1 MGSSCSTLPRLCPAC
16 KTRIWHRMPGSN
28 CCLEVLCTSRNLVYP
43 ENSLG
48 SSCRTVPR
56 LCPRRKRGTW
66 HCMPGSKLV
75 VQLAQ
80 YSRLEPASTG
90 ESRRGGAPRRG
101 VVWFSHRRLFSSKCG
116 RYGLVGSVPC
126 RLLSLSLSGRGGS
139 TASLRFVMPKGRP
152 APPISSIFHLFG
164 LRLAISISHATTHVK
179 SRISHGQKYRE
190 ISPSL

>member
-16 KTRIWHRMPGSN
+16 KTRIWHCMPGSN

-43 ENSLG
+43 ENFVG

-75 VQLAQ
+75 VQVAQ

-90 ESRRGGAPRRG
+90 QSRRGGAPRRG

-116 RYGLVGSVPC
+116 CNGLVGSVPC
-126 RLLSLSLSGRGGS
+126 RLLFVSERAGWVDSV
-139 TASLRFVMPKGRP
+139 ASFCP
-152 APPISSIFHLFG
+152 
-164 LRLAISISHATTHVK
+164 HV
-179 SRISHGQKYRE
+179 
-190 ISPSL
+190 